1 MAKFPVSTKNPI
13 DNIYRLIDEILWG
26 MQLHVFFAW
35 YKDGTFLLS
44 LISFVLFRKESKNA
58 DWLTSPLEI
67 RIKPAGA
74 ECKT

>member
-35 YKDGTFLLS
+35 YKDGTFIL
-44 LISFVLFRKESKNA
+44 
-58 DWLTSPLEI
+58 
-67 RIKPAGA
+67 
-74 ECKT
+74 